1 MDEGQ
6 DLPKDFFA
14 YASQCVAHRLS
25 VFADDDQA
33 IGKRRSTL
41 EDIKSAA
48 GLPDPILLTE
58 NHRNTPEIARLA
70 EWFHQGRLPMATVM
84 RSGSGD
90 IPQLVKSSRP
100 EVTVERIATELTNR
114 ANSSIGVIVDQ
125 NPTGK
130 EIHKLLRDRLPESR
144 IDIYS
149 STDRNENSIDVRQP
163 GVTVLN
169 RKSVKGQEFDTVFI
183 LELECFI
190 PCRSHTRVPGYVHDL
205 HSRSRPAVSGAW
217 PRPTVTASAEIASGF
232 GNFGTMN
239 DIVQHSLFEE
249 SPVSEPGRTGKPEWL
264 GIVIDNRRLFDA
276 LQDGWLRPEA
286 QEKGMVAGVES
297 FGGTAGPFVDNR
309 IPVWLRIDTA
319 KLPDLEVSVLR
330 NNEWRALM
338 LSHVTQ
344 PDSLVLWPGVLPT
357 SSIRNITVAC
367 DEHRARLKA
376 LARRASNILVPDN
389 LKCGAEP
396 NDQLPHIPP
405 LSQPMPVGIVIPDIE
420 DGIRGAMT
428 MALWGVPRIDPWLD
442 LLVASLSDEPKKLTR
457 YAKELNASWWRF
469 PPWSRLVREKNCD
482 DAVANDAQECLWLA
496 AINVFGAESELRP
509 KAAADAIAQ
518 TALQEAASEEHRCAI
533 LDWQQTTH
541 QIQRAEASIK
551 HDDWRRMPVGL
562 AIQLLLAR
570 PEPADFKTWLH
581 DDAQPSPTVIWTAA
595 TLCGLLH
602 GYRRLDIAF
611 RGSPAQQEIVAV
623 QALRISSRRN
633 DFAWPAITK
642 EAPCWRKESRLNK
655 YILSWGG
662 QDFAE
667 KREKERGRL
676 PAPPTADSCK
686 AGTDEI
692 PGFALVHDFITEE
705 EEKDLVQ
712 MIDETGRWNSELARR
727 TQHYGWRY
735 DYGSR
740 RVNQAAYIGKL
751 PEWAEKLGRRLHEE
765 GHVQHL
771 PDQLIV
777 NEYVKNQGI
786 APHIDS
792 SAFADGVAMISLLE
806 AWEMDFL
813 KDPRKLTRRLD
824 RRSVAVLSGEARYKW
839 KHGIRKRKSE
849 PADES
854 SGGKRI
860 PRERRL
866 SLTFRKVMDAPKAR
880 RIQTGGIRHS

>member
-1 MDEGQ
+1 
-6 DLPKDFFA
+6 
-14 YASQCVAHRLS
+14 
-25 VFADDDQA
+25 
-33 IGKRRSTL
+33 
-41 EDIKSAA
+41 
-48 GLPDPILLTE
+48 
-58 NHRNTPEIARLA
+58 
-70 EWFHQGRLPMATVM
+70 M
-84 RSGSGD
+84 R
-90 IPQLVKSSRP
+90 
-100 EVTVERIATELTNR
+100 
-114 ANSSIGVIVDQ
+114 
-125 NPTGK
+125 
-130 EIHKLLRDRLPESR
+130 
-144 IDIYS
+144 
-149 STDRNENSIDVRQP
+149 
-163 GVTVLN
+163 
-169 RKSVKGQEFDTVFI
+169 
-183 LELECFI
+183 
-190 PCRSHTRVPGYVHDL
+190 
-205 HSRSRPAVSGAW
+205 
-217 PRPTVTASAEIASGF
+217 
-232 GNFGTMN
+232 
-239 DIVQHSLFEE
+239 DIVQHNLFGE
-249 SPVSEPGRTGKPEWL
+249 SAVSEPGRTSKPEWL
-264 GIVIDNRRLFDA
+264 GMVIDNRRLFDA

-319 KLPDLEVSVLR
+319 KLPDLEVNVLR

-389 LKCGAEP
+389 LKCGAEL
-396 NDQLPHIPP
+396 NDQLPAIPP
-405 LSQPMPVGIVIPDIE
+405 LSRPMPAGIVIPDIE

-428 MALWGVPRIDPWLD
+428 MALWAVPRIDPWLD
-442 LLVASLSDEPKKLTR
+442 LLVASLSNEPKKLAG
-457 YAKELNASWWRF
+457 YAKGLNASWWRF
-469 PPWSRLVREKNCD
+469 PPWSRLAREKNCD
-482 DAVANDAQECLWLA
+482 DTGANNAQECLWLA
-496 AINVFGAESELRP
+496 AIDVFGAGSELRS

-518 TALQEAASEEHRCAI
+518 TALQKAASEEHRRAI
-533 LDWQQTTH
+533 LDWQQATR

-581 DDAQPSPTVIWTAA
+581 DDLQPSPAVTWTAA

-611 RGSPAQQEIVAV
+611 RGSLAQQEIVAV

-642 EAPCWRKESRLNK
+642 EAPRWRKESSRLNK

-667 KREKERGRL
+667 KREKERGQWYAADFNDPDAQRKAFDLAKQMKWDCMQRFVELAPGNRLLNGPGKLELAGGNLKVHGRVCVELLPNDQFGEKVHPSSFLRKVAEERGRL
-676 PAPPTADSCK
+676 PPPPTADSCK
-686 AGTDEI
+686 AETDEI

-705 EEKDLVQ
+705 EEKYLVQ
-712 MIDETGRWNSELARR
+712 IIDEIGRWDSGLARR

-735 DYGSR
+735 DYRSR
-740 RVNQAAYIGKL
+740 RINQEAYIGKL

-765 GHVQHL
+765 GHVQYL
-771 PDQLIV
+771 PDQVIV

-786 APHIDS
+786 TPHIDS

-813 KDPRKLTRRLD
+813 KDQRKLTRRLE

-849 PADES
+849 PANES
-854 SGGKRI
+854 GGGKRV

-866 SLTFRKVMDAPKAR
+866 SLTFRKVMDVPKAQ
-880 RIQTGGIRHS
+880 RIQTGGFRRP